1 MLSLFRFIFDLLDH
15 AALGDQALD
24 QFEFESM
31 QPSLNAFMGKDN
43 HKGLGAT
50 VVTSSKSKSTK
61 NDSDRGIKEG
71 DTKRIKKV
79 TPNKSG
85 GGGFGGPK

>member
-1 MLSLFRFIFDLLDH
+1 MCGVIFSAPHIFPLIFLKLSLSD
-15 AALGDQALD
+15 GT
-24 QFEFESM
+24 S